1 MAVVRIDCV
10 ECGSAG
16 SVDREFCE
24 VCYAEP
30 PEAIPPG
37 IASASA
43 DLPPAGP
50 ARARG
55 VPPEGLRFSDVIEEL
70 SAVATLA
77 ASVEDGEMLAAA
89 CGRAEGLVR
98 ALRDQFLEDLGLVRV
113 S

>member
-1 MAVVRIDCV
+1 MTDCV

-16 SVDREFCE
+16 SVDRGFCE

-30 PEAIPPG
+30 SEAIPYIRPR
-37 IASASA
+37 SAG
-43 DLPPAGP
+43 LPPAVP
-50 ARARG
+50 ARVGG
-55 VPPEGLRFSDVIEEL
+55 VSRDGLRFSDVVEEL

-98 ALRDQFLEDLGLVRV
+98 ALRDQFLTDLGVRV